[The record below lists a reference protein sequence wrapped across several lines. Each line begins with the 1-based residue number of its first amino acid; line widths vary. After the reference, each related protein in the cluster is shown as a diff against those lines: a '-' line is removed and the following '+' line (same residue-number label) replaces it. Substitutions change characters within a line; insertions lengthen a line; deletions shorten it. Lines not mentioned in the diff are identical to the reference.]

1 MNHGSYISTNSN
13 MSLIESLR
21 SLLRALTIHEKE
33 IFKIATENLFML
45 NFISTQFDASRP
57 DPLRQV
63 DEMENSNDEEVENP
77 EVGVVSIDNTDWS
90 GNWDSAWKDEDE
102 QEGPV
107 VDGSNF
113 EHMLEDS
120 ISRFAPPLFAPT
132 EDLEDQNLLKK
143 SKKNAADKGNKRS
156 TRSTN

>member
-1 MNHGSYISTNSN
+1 

-57 DPLRQV
+57 DPLRQL
-63 DEMENSNDEEVENP
+63 DEMENNNDEVNVLAEEP
-77 EVGVVSIDNTDWS
+77 EVGVVSIDNPDWS

-102 QEGPV
+102 QEGPM

-113 EHMLEDS
+113 EHMLEES
-120 ISRFAPPLFAPT
+120 ISHFAPQSLTPT

-143 SKKNAADKGNKRS
+143 SKKNAKDKGNKRS
-156 TRSTN
+156 TRSTK